1 MSLGRKRANEKIRDK
16 KIREIKK
23 KVKNV
28 RVEGDDGKDRIV
40 GRDRATG
47 HRS

>member
-23 KVKNV
+23 KCEKC
-28 RVEGDDGKDRIV
+28 ESGG
-40 GRDRATG
+40 G
-47 HRS
+47 